1 MEIVE
6 RGFLGG
12 CPLCALVLQSL
23 EKPIHVANPTALPTS
38 EVLASLKER
47 KSVCFVN
54 WEIDGR
60 DNDPS
65 SGRKARTRRLHLHW
79 NNKHVKD
86 SYLVFV
92 APKRL
97 FEINSDSRGS
107 WEREAFFLGREL
119 EIAGNNQVLMKSWLD
134 QCVEQHGPA
143 CSGDHNDEFF
153 DMVEQSYFGVID
165 CLDMCLKSLPLRPG
179 KMTKKRSASRDVE
192 VIIGNREERY
202 REERYSEEIIGNREE
217 RYGSSPSEIDPSEAP
232 ISSNKGGKSH
242 LVVRIQVLIDRR
254 SRWRPLRTLRRPEL
268 CLGIEEK
275 LHDRH
280 LEHPGPSTTSKLT
293 DVPGQNTQSHS

>member
-6 RGFLGG
+6 RGSLGG
-12 CPLCALVLQSL
+12 CPLCILVLQSL
-23 EKPIHVANPTALPTS
+23 EKPTEFANNTALPTS

-47 KSVCFVN
+47 KSICFVN

-60 DNDPS
+60 DNDPF

-79 NNKHVKD
+79 NNKHVQD

-153 DMVEQSYFGVID
+153 DMVQQSYFGVID

-179 KMTKKRSASRDVE
+179 KAAKKRSASRDAE
-192 VIIGNREERY
+192 AIVINHRGR
-202 REERYSEEIIGNREE
+202 SGT
-217 RYGSSPSEIDPSEAP
+217 SPSEAS
-232 ISSNKGGKSH
+232 ISSNKNGRYYPVIK
-242 LVVRIQVLIDRR
+242 VQVLNDRR
-254 SRWRPLRTLRRPEL
+254 SRWRPLRTLRRLEL

-293 DVPGQNTQSHS
+293 DVPGQNTKSNP